1 MSEFFPA
8 IPIGIVLAFTI
19 GPVFFT
25 VLETSISKGVK
36 AAIFVDIGVVLSD
49 VLFFVIAFFSTN
61 SLLKSIE
68 ENTDSWYFL
77 GGVLLVAYAGV
88 SLIKI
93 IQEKNSPENK
103 EGALIENS
111 PNLLKMVLKGFLLNI
126 INVVVLFYWVGI
138 ILYFGP
144 QLEMNESKIYLF
156 FIIIISTYFTIDLG
170 KIYLAQQLKKRLTD
184 IVIKTIKIVVN
195 SFIVICG
202 LFLIF
207 KGDCIKKPSG

>member
-1 MSEFFPA
+1 MSEFLPA

-25 VLETSISKGVK
+25 VLETSISKGIK

-49 VLFFVIAFFSTN
+49 ILFFVIAFFSTN
-61 SLLKSIE
+61 TLLNSIK
-68 ENTDSWYFL
+68 ENTSSWYFL

-93 IQEKNSPENK
+93 IQEKNNPENK
-103 EGALIENS
+103 EGAKLENS
-111 PNLLKMVLKGFLLNI
+111 PNLFKMVIKGFLLNI

-144 QLEMNESKIYLF
+144 QLEMDESKIYLF
-156 FIIIISTYFTIDLG
+156 FVVIIVTYFTIDLG
-170 KIYLAQQLKKRLTD
+170 KIYLAQQLKKKLTD
-184 IVIKTIKIVVN
+184 FVIKTIKIVVN

-207 KGDCIKKPSG
+207 KGLI

>member
-1 MSEFFPA
+1 MSEFLPA
-8 IPIGIVLAFTI
+8 VPIGIVLAFTI

-25 VLETSISKGVK
+25 VIETSISKGVK
-36 AAIFVDIGVVLSD
+36 AAIFVDIGVVFSD
-49 VLFFVIAFFSTN
+49 VVFFVIAFFSTN

-93 IQEKNSPENK
+93 IQEKNNPENT
-103 EGALIENS
+103 EGALIENN
-111 PNLLKMVLKGFLLNI
+111 PNLLKMAIKGFLLNI

-144 QLEMNESKIYLF
+144 QLEMNESKIFLF
-156 FIIIISTYFTIDLG
+156 FIIIITTYFTIDLG
-170 KIYLAQQLKKRLTD
+170 KIYLAQQLKKKLTD
-184 IVIKTIKIVVN
+184 IVIKTIKIVIN

-202 LFLIF
+202 MFLIF
-207 KGDCIKKPSG
+207 KGII

>member
-49 VLFFVIAFFSTN
+49 VLFFVIAFFCTN

-207 KGDCIKKPSG
+207 KGIV

>member
-1 MSEFFPA
+1 MSDFFPA
-8 IPIGIVLAFTI
+8 IPIGILLSFTI
-19 GPVFFT
+19 GPVFFK

-36 AAIFVDIGVVLSD
+36 AAVFVNIGVVLSD
-49 VLFFVIAFFSTN
+49 VVFFVIAFFSTN
-61 SLLKSIE
+61 SLLNSIK

-93 IQEKNSPENK
+93 IQEKNNPENK
-103 EGALIENS
+103 EGAEIESS
-111 PNLLKMVLKGFLLNI
+111 PNFFKMIVKGFLLNI

-144 QLEMNESKIYLF
+144 QLEMDESRIYF
-156 FIIIISTYFTIDLG
+156 FFLVIIVTYFTIDLG
-170 KIYLAQQLKKRLTD
+170 KIYLAQQLKKKLTD
-184 IVIKTIKIVVN
+184 LVIKTIKIVVN

-207 KGDCIKKPSG
+207 KGLL

>member
-1 MSEFFPA
+1 MNEFLPA

-49 VLFFVIAFFSTN
+49 VVFFIIAFFSTN
-61 SLLKSIE
+61 SLLNSIK
-68 ENTDSWYFL
+68 ENTGSWYFL
-77 GGVLLVAYAGV
+77 GGVLLVAYAGI

-93 IQEKNSPENK
+93 IQEKNNPENK
-103 EGALIENS
+103 QGAEIENS
-111 PNLLKMVLKGFLLNI
+111 PNLVKMVVKGFLLNI

-144 QLEMNESKIYLF
+144 QLDMDESKIYF
-156 FIIIISTYFTIDLG
+156 FFLLIIATYFSIDLG
-170 KIYLAQQLKKRLTD
+170 KIYLAQQLKKQLTD
-184 IVIKTIKIVVN
+184 VVIKTIKIVVN

-202 LFLIF
+202 MFLIF
-207 KGDCIKKPSG
+207 KSFI

>member
-1 MSEFFPA
+1 MSEFLPA

-25 VLETSISKGVK
+25 VLETSITKGVK
-36 AAIFVDIGVVLSD
+36 AAIFVDIGVVVSD
-49 VLFFVIAFFSTN
+49 VVFFIIAFFSTN
-61 SLLKSIE
+61 TLLNSIK
-68 ENTDSWYFL
+68 ENTGSWYFL
-77 GGVLLVAYAGV
+77 GGVLLVSYAGV

-93 IQEKNSPENK
+93 IQEKNNPENK
-103 EGALIENS
+103 LGAQLENS
-111 PNLLKMVLKGFLLNI
+111 PNLFKMVVKGFLLNI

-144 QLEMNESKIYLF
+144 QLDMDESKIYLF
-156 FIIIISTYFTIDLG
+156 FMVIISTYFTIDLG
-170 KIYLAQQLKKRLTD
+170 KIYLAQQLKKKLTD
-184 IVIKTIKIVVN
+184 FVIKTIKIVVN

-207 KGDCIKKPSG
+207 KGII

>member
-1 MSEFFPA
+1 MSDFFPA
-8 IPIGIVLAFTI
+8 IPIGILLSFTI

-36 AAIFVDIGVVLSD
+36 AAVFVNIGVVLSD
-49 VLFFVIAFFSTN
+49 VVFFVIAFFSTN
-61 SLLKSIE
+61 SLLNSIK

-93 IQEKNSPENK
+93 IQEKNNPENK
-103 EGALIENS
+103 EGAEIESS
-111 PNLLKMVLKGFLLNI
+111 PNFFKMIVKGFLLNI
-126 INVVVLFYWVGI
+126 INVIVLFYWVGI

-144 QLEMNESKIYLF
+144 QLEMDESRIYF
-156 FIIIISTYFTIDLG
+156 FFLVIIATYFTIDLG
-170 KIYLAQQLKKRLTD
+170 KIYLAQQLKKKLTD
-184 IVIKTIKIVVN
+184 LVIKTIKIVVN

-207 KGDCIKKPSG
+207 KGLL

>member
-1 MSEFFPA
+1 MSEFLPA

-61 SLLKSIE
+61 SLLKSIK

-207 KGDCIKKPSG
+207 KGIV

>member
-1 MSEFFPA
+1 MNEFLPA

-49 VLFFVIAFFSTN
+49 VVFFIIAFFSTN
-61 SLLKSIE
+61 SLLNSIK
-68 ENTDSWYFL
+68 ENTGSWYFL
-77 GGVLLVAYAGV
+77 GGVLLVAYAGI

-93 IQEKNSPENK
+93 VQQKNSPEDK
-103 EGALIENS
+103 QGAEIESS
-111 PNLLKMVLKGFLLNI
+111 PNLVKMVVKGFLLNI

-144 QLEMNESKIYLF
+144 QLDMDESKIYF
-156 FIIIISTYFTIDLG
+156 FFLLIIATYFSIDLG
-170 KIYLAQQLKKRLTD
+170 KIYLAQQLKKQLTD

-195 SFIVICG
+195 SFIIICG
-202 LFLIF
+202 FFLIF
-207 KGDCIKKPSG
+207 KSFI

>member
-156 FIIIISTYFTIDLG
+156 FIIIISTYFTIYLG

-207 KGDCIKKPSG
+207 KGIV

>member
-1 MSEFFPA
+1 MSEFLPA

-25 VLETSISKGVK
+25 VLETSISKGIK

-111 PNLLKMVLKGFLLNI
+111 PNLLKMALKGFLLNI

-207 KGDCIKKPSG
+207 KGIV

>member
-1 MSEFFPA
+1 MSEFLPA

-25 VLETSISKGVK
+25 VLETSISKGIK

-49 VLFFVIAFFSTN
+49 VLFFAIAFYSTN
-61 SLLKSIE
+61 SLLNSIE
-68 ENTDSWYFL
+68 ENTSSWYFL

-93 IQEKNSPENK
+93 IQEKNNPEDK
-103 EGALIENS
+103 KGALLENS
-111 PNLLKMVLKGFLLNI
+111 PNLFKMAIKGFLLNI

-144 QLEMNESKIYLF
+144 QLNMEESKIYLF
-156 FIIIISTYFTIDLG
+156 FVLIIVTYFTIDLG
-170 KIYLAQQLKKRLTD
+170 KIYLAQQLKKKLTD
-184 IVIKTIKIVVN
+184 FVVKTIKIVVN
-195 SFIVICG
+195 SFIIVCG

-207 KGDCIKKPSG
+207 KGII

>member
-1 MSEFFPA
+1 MSEFLPA

-36 AAIFVDIGVVLSD
+36 AAIFVDIGVVLSY

-207 KGDCIKKPSG
+207 KGIV

>member
-1 MSEFFPA
+1 MNEFLPA

-49 VLFFVIAFFSTN
+49 IVFFVIAFFSTN
-61 SLLKSIE
+61 SLLNSIQ
-68 ENTDSWYFL
+68 ENRSSWYFL
-77 GGVLLVAYAGV
+77 GGVLLACYAGV

-93 IQEKNSPENK
+93 VQEKNRPENK
-103 EGALIENS
+103 DGAEMAYS
-111 PNLLKMVLKGFLLNI
+111 PNLFKMVIKGFLLNI

-144 QLEMNESKIYLF
+144 QLEMDKSKIYF
-156 FIIIISTYFTIDLG
+156 FFLVIITTYFSIDLG
-170 KIYLAQQLKKRLTD
+170 KIYLAQQLKKKLTD
-184 IVIKTIKIVVN
+184 VVIKTIKIVIN
-195 SFIVICG
+195 TFIVICG

-207 KGDCIKKPSG
+207 KGLV